1 MRPYFPTLFVPI
13 LFATGL
19 ANSAINLDDTVRPEP
34 GEGRIEGGER
44 FFATYDLCGFSC
56 AAYCFCPEEEDPFG
70 AFEWWLS
77 LCGGSHLVP
86 GEIKQAFDILSFAP
100 RDKSSYKEPTKI
112 KKHSGKKGDEGN
124 PRPRPRESKDVS
136 PSNTKPSN
144 TRTKSC
150 SIKPEDQTK
159 TVGIAQNTLELR
171 SCNKGGETVTEYSVV
186 STMTHEPLASRP
198 QVKVNC
204 SAVWNQSCHNYSA
217 VIRESSRWS
226 TFTLH

>member
-1 MRPYFPTLFVPI
+1 MVDHFIEALPAIGQIGCFI
-13 LFATGL
+13 LMLALKLIIDVGL
-19 ANSAINLDDTVRPEP
+19 SIF
-34 GEGRIEGGER
+34 GGRSLIAGVDMALIAVEL
-44 FFATYDLCGFSC
+44 TNYVYSK
-56 AAYCFCPEEEDPFG
+56 EEDPLG

-77 LCGGSHLVP
+77 PCGGSHLVP

-150 SIKPEDQTK
+150 SIKPEDETK